1 MNKSCLVC
9 GNDFVTYKSKIALG
23 KGKYCSKKCC
33 LEVTNKSLSE
43 SGLKTRFK
51 KNNLP
56 VNFIGRTKT
65 RSRKNRV
72 SYWMIYKPE
81 HPKANHKKQVREHI
95 LIIEDKIGRYLNNN
109 ECIHH
114 IDGDGLNN
122 DINNL
127 LLTSK
132 DEHCRIHLK
141 DNVHKRWQK

>member
-1 MNKSCLVC
+1 MKKECLVC
-9 GNDFVTYKSKIALG
+9 GNSFTTYPCLIAVG
-23 KGKYCSKKCC
+23 KGKYCSKSCS
-33 LEVTNKSLSE
+33 LIETNKSLVK
-43 SGLKTRFK
+43 SGEITRFK
-51 KNNLP
+51 KDKLP
-56 VNFIGRTKT
+56 LNFIGRTKT
-65 RSRKNRV
+65 QSRKNGV

-132 DEHCRIHLK
+132 DEHRRIHLK